1 MEWTQFALCLLLGA
15 LAVADYK
22 KREIPLWPIAAV
34 LCIGI
39 LNLHMQHYRDWRNV
53 LGGIGVGA
61 VLLLLSKA
69 TSGRIGAGDG
79 LVIMAVGIF
88 AGLRSTL
95 LCLCAAF
102 FLASF
107 GALFLL
113 CVKRAGKDHKM
124 PFIPYIFAAYILTV
138 CMQTGGSG

>member
-15 LAVADYK
+15 LAVADRNK
-22 KREIPLWPIAAV
+22 GKIPLWPIAAV

-53 LGGIGVGA
+53 LGGMGVGA

-69 TSGRIGAGDG
+69 INGRIGAGDG

-95 LCLCAAF
+95 FCICAAF